1 LNPYNGC
8 VANMIVKG
16 KQLTICFHVDDY
28 KISHMSTKVVDETI
42 LWLQSEYESIF
53 ENGLG
58 AMKVSRGKKH
68 TYLAMDLDYSHK
80 GECRV
85 TMYKYLD
92 GILQAFNEAVKVHGE
107 GWVLV

>member
-1 LNPYNGC
+1 
-8 VANMIVKG
+8 
-16 KQLTICFHVDDY
+16 
-28 KISHMSTKVVDETI
+28 
-42 LWLQSEYESIF
+42 
-53 ENGLG
+53 
-58 AMKVSRGKKH
+58 MKVSRGKKH

-92 GILQAFNEAVKVHGE
+92 GILQAFDEAIKVHGK